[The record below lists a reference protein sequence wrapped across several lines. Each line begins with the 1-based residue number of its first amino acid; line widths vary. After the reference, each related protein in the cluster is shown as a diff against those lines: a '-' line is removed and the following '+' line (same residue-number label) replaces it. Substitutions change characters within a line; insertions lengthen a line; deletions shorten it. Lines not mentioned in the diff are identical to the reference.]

1 LNSKYNGDTMVDMVK
16 KLVKHG
22 NSLALVIDKPVL
34 ELLKI
39 QEDTPLEITTVDG
52 QSLIIRPASEEDRKK
67 RMRKAF
73 DEVHKKF
80 PKTLKNLANS

>member
-1 LNSKYNGDTMVDMVK
+1 MVYMVK

-22 NSLALVIDKPVL
+22 NSLALVIDKPIL

-39 QEDTPLEITTVDG
+39 QEDTPLEISTVDG
-52 QSLIIRPASEEDRKK
+52 KSLIIKATSEEERKK
-67 RMRKAF
+67 RVRAAF

-80 PKTLKNLANS
+80 PKTLKNLAK